1 MIIELIVLAI
11 ILFLIEYFFIQLA
24 PKLNFFDLPNE
35 RSSHV
40 KPTIRGGGIIFI
52 FAALL
57 FFIYNQYEFPYLVL
71 ALTLVGFI
79 SFLDDIKSVSNK
91 IRFAFHLI
99 SMLLVFYQLDLFN
112 SLSPV
117 YLFLSLIVFIGIMN
131 AYNFM
136 DGINGI
142 TALYSLSV
150 LVPLCITETNDSI
163 KTIELYTIIAVLI
176 FSFFNVRRTALVFA
190 GDVGSISIS
199 LLIVFFIIS
208 RIQQTFDFTLIG
220 LLLVYGIDTIYT
232 LMHRIYHKENIFK
245 AHRKHLYQFLTNE
258 GRYAQLNIS
267 LLYTFIQLGINFFI
281 VNQLLNIYQ
290 FLLILIV
297 LSIIYWKIKFRFL
310 SKANV

>member
-52 FAALL
+52 FAALI

-112 SLSPV
+112 SLPPV
-117 YLFLSLIVFIGIMN
+117 YLFLSLIVFIGVMN

-150 LVPLCITETNDSI
+150 LVPLCITETNEST

-310 SKANV
+310 SKANL

>member
-11 ILFLIEYFFIQLA
+11 ILFLIEYFFIQLS

-52 FAALL
+52 FAALI

-117 YLFLSLIVFIGIMN
+117 YLLLSLVVFIGIMN

-176 FSFFNVRRTALVFA
+176 FSFF
-190 GDVGSISIS
+190 
-199 LLIVFFIIS
+199 
-208 RIQQTFDFTLIG
+208 
-220 LLLVYGIDTIYT
+220 
-232 LMHRIYHKENIFK
+232 KK
-245 AHRKHLYQFLTNE
+245 
-258 GRYAQLNIS
+258 
-267 LLYTFIQLGINFFI
+267 
-281 VNQLLNIYQ
+281 
-290 FLLILIV
+290 
-297 LSIIYWKIKFRFL
+297 
-310 SKANV
+310 